1 MSKGKVTLLAV
12 TKPSVPTLESG
23 QSSSFPGQAALPA
36 LSTVR
41 FHSESLLT
49 RLPWVSCLCF
59 QILQVTSQTTRWEI
73 FLLLCLL
80 HGSSMTPPTRK
91 PHFRWLQAGSLPSKT
106 YLCTMASNTSSPC
119 WWPENASTLRGPRL
133 VSGEP
138 GGTVTIQCHY
148 VPTSVNR
155 HQRKYWC
162 RLEPPLWICRTIVST
177 NHYTHHDYH
186 GRVALTDFPHSGL
199 FVVRL
204 FQLSLGDMGPYR
216 CGIGDRNNMLFFNM
230 NLTVFA
236 GPSSTIS
243 AASSAPGQF
252 ITVSF
257 GITAPAANKWTLGT
271 TQFLEGKGSEW
282 DRIAP
287 TTVTSKIIPSV
298 KGRQTPRTTRTTVLE
313 TSSREVGSVK
323 AIVPTAE
330 SPASEPRSIPTTL
343 ESVWIWGTRSSVT
356 IRASKSEG
364 GRTKTTSETK
374 RPQEETEVTIST
386 DTVRKTTGTTRPSA
400 LISEHVAWE
409 TLPEGTVV
417 SKQQA
422 LYSTEESSLTPGAW
436 ALNTTHVEVAS
447 VEGSITG
454 SLGSTPEE
462 NGPPAKPSQLP
473 ASGPK
478 WSPGNGSKSA
488 YPAQNP
494 HSLLYVSAALKTE
507 MAPRVTLIRMTYFL
521 EPTLPDV
528 GKNLPPTQAI
538 LTVLEDPG
546 P

>member
-1 MSKGKVTLLAV
+1 MDRGA
-12 TKPSVPTLESG
+12 PANPRG
-23 QSSSFPGQAALPA
+23 Q
-36 LSTVR
+36 
-41 FHSESLLT
+41 E
-49 RLPWVSCLCF
+49 
-59 QILQVTSQTTRWEI
+59 VTSQTTRWEI

-119 WWPENASTLRGPRL
+119 WWPESSFTDASTLRGPRL

-478 WSPGNGSKSA
+478 WSPGNGSSMKSVFPEKESNSWILTPVFTVLA
-488 YPAQNP
+488 LVLFVALF
-494 HSLLYVSAALKTE
+494 LLQRRIWKKRTSLKTE

-521 EPTLPDV
+521 EPTVLADQLPDV